1 MERQLLLT
9 DKFFELSTVF
19 INEKSYFS
27 LVWKE
32 STVEMTDEE
41 YKNQVLLYKD
51 FVEQTQPFAA
61 YINTQK
67 FLYTIDPQTQDWI
80 NTNIFPATVEA
91 GLCRMAILISE
102 DFFGQLSVEQT
113 MTKNPELGFSSCFFE
128 DEQKAIEWLLS

>member
-67 FLYTIDPQTQDWI
+67 FLYTIDPETQEWI
-80 NTNIFPATVEA
+80 NTHVFPATVEA
-91 GLCRMAILISE
+91 GLRRMAILISE

-113 MTKNPELGFSSCFFE
+113 MTENPELGFSTYFFE
-128 DEQKAIEWLLS
+128 YEQKAIEWLLS